1 MASEPGPGTM
11 IQPTKTPQNTGSG
24 EGPCGPCNAGAGSSS
39 GRDAAREQQPTSNRI
54 GQTVAIVAPSGEAI
68 NQSTVGL
75 TGLANAMVSGACI
88 AMLRGAA
95 IRKPLANQKRIARS
109 SHAPPAPPSAC
120 IDDIAERTT
129 AIPAR

>member
-1 MASEPGPGTM
+1 VDNDPAE
-11 IQPTKTPQNTGSG
+11 Q
-24 EGPCGPCNAGAGSSS
+24 
-39 GRDAAREQQPTSNRI
+39 DAPEQVQRRRALWGLQCKSLKQQRQRRCTRAAANEQQDRANRRDRRS
-54 GQTVAIVAPSGEAI
+54 QWRAI

-88 AMLRGAA
+88 AMLRVAA
-95 IRKPLANQKRIARS
+95 IRKPLASQNRIARS
-109 SHAPPAPPSAC
+109 SHAPPVSPSAC